1 MQILKF
7 DVYFCTFYFVASR
20 IARLH
25 STNQL
30 NAVQL
35 QSMQFQGPMAMMQ
48 QKDMTNLQKI
58 SVSSLAGPQ
67 SMQFQGPMP
76 TMQQNNMTSLQ
87 KNSDLTQLKHLKRSG
102 ILHNCS

>member
-7 DVYFCTFYFVASR
+7 DVYVCIFYFVASR

-25 STNQL
+25 SANQL
-30 NAVQL
+30 NPVQL

-48 QKDMTNLQKI
+48 QSDMTNLQKF
-58 SVSSLAGPQ
+58 SVSSLAGLQ
-67 SMQFQGPMP
+67 SMQFQGPLP

-87 KNSDLTQLKHLKRSG
+87 KNSDLKQSG
-102 ILHNCS
+102 ILHNCF